1 MKKCKLWNRIHILAS
16 ITSLLLLVL
25 FLISKWVPSL
35 LNSSDSSE
43 NTTSITYTN
52 VVITPCGNY
61 FWHSAG
67 GAGGNW
73 QSSDLASKNDERLL
87 EEASN
92 TGMNLGY
99 NRIIG
104 QYLIFHFYAYDK
116 IISKVF
122 HKWCISI
129 ITVLFQN
136 FLLGTRIDQI
146 PTLRQ
151 IDWKNSKGI
160 D

>member
-1 MKKCKLWNRIHILAS
+1 MPLPNDEKINDPNSNNAIENPTDFYKSSEALCKTKPIKNSVIKKCKLWNRIHILAS

-25 FLISKWVPSL
+25 LLISKWVPSF
-35 LNSSDSSE
+35 LNGSESSE

-73 QSSDLASKNDERLL
+73 QSSDLASKNDEKML
-87 EEASN
+87 EDAAN
-92 TGMNLGY
+92 TGVNLGY

-104 QYLIFHFYAYDK
+104 QY
-116 IISKVF
+116 
-122 HKWCISI
+122 
-129 ITVLFQN
+129 
-136 FLLGTRIDQI
+136 
-146 PTLRQ
+146 
-151 IDWKNSKGI
+151 
-160 D
+160 

>member
-1 MKKCKLWNRIHILAS
+1 MKPSKNFVMKKCKLWNRIHILAS
-16 ITSLLLLVL
+16 ITSLFLLVL

-104 QYLIFHFYAYDK
+104 
-116 IISKVF
+116 
-122 HKWCISI
+122 
-129 ITVLFQN
+129 
-136 FLLGTRIDQI
+136 
-146 PTLRQ
+146 
-151 IDWKNSKGI
+151 
-160 D
+160 